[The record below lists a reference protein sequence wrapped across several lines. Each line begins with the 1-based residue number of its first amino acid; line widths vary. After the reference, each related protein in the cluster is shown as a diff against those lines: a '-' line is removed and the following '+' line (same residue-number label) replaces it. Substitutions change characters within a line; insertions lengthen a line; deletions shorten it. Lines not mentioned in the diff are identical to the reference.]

1 MNKRILIISNPR
13 SGKNNKRIKAQSLAT
28 QISVFGF
35 DVDVMETGGKG
46 DAISIAKNHHKEYD
60 YILSCGG
67 DGTLNEVINGV
78 MPEPDVSLIYFPNG
92 TTNDSAKTLGID
104 GSISQIIALIKRESF
119 HPVDVGVIN
128 GRSFFFVASFGY
140 GAKASY
146 STKQSIKNEIGHLAY
161 ILSGIKNVS
170 DIKPVHMKIECNG
183 GIIEGD
189 YIFGAVVNTISVG
202 GIFRL
207 DENDFWL
214 DDGLFEIVLVS
225 SIDRVTQIP
234 IMIRKLQKREYDGKR
249 VILIKTDKVKFTSDR
264 PVGWLVDGEYGG
276 DFTTASVENL
286 HRAISICSPAHSLF
300 GSI

>member
-13 SGKNNKRIKAQSLAT
+13 SGKNNKRVRAQSLAT

-46 DAISIAKNHHKEYD
+46 DAISIARNHHKEYD

-104 GSISQIIALIKRESF
+104 GSVSQIIALIKRESF
-119 HPVDVGVIN
+119 HPVDVGLIN
-128 GRSFFFVASFGY
+128 GRHFFCATSFGF

-214 DDGLFEIVLVS
+214 DDGFFEIVLVS

-234 IMIRKLQKREYDGKR
+234 IMIRKLQKHEYDGKR

-264 PVGWLVDGEYGG
+264 PIGWLVDGEYGG
-276 DFTTASVENL
+276 EFTTASVENL
-286 HRAISICSPAHSLF
+286 HRAISVCSPSHSLF

>member
-13 SGKNNKRIKAQSLAT
+13 SGKNNKRVRAQSLAT

-46 DAISIAKNHHKEYD
+46 DAISIARNHHKEYD

-104 GSISQIIALIKRESF
+104 GSVSQIIALIKRESF
-119 HPVDVGVIN
+119 HPVDVGLIN
-128 GRSFFFVASFGY
+128 GRHFFCATSFGF

-214 DDGLFEIVLVS
+214 DDGFFEIVLVS

-234 IMIRKLQKREYDGKR
+234 IMIRKLQKHEYDGKR

-264 PVGWLVDGEYGG
+264 PIGWLVDGEYGG
-276 DFTTASVENL
+276 EFTTASVENL
-286 HRAISICSPAHSLF
+286 HRAISVCSPAHSLF

>member
-1 MNKRILIISNPR
+1 MNKKILIISNPR

-46 DAISIAKNHHKEYD
+46 DAISIARKHHKEYD

-104 GSISQIIALIKRESF
+104 GSVSQIIALIKRESF
-119 HPVDVGVIN
+119 HPVDVGLIN
-128 GRSFFFVASFGY
+128 GRHFFCATSFGF

-214 DDGLFEIVLVS
+214 DDGFFEIVLVS
-225 SIDRVTQIP
+225 SIDRITQIP
-234 IMIRKLQKREYDGKR
+234 IMIRKLQKHEYDGKR

-264 PVGWLVDGEYGG
+264 PIGWLVDGEYGG
-276 DFTTASVENL
+276 EFTTASVENL
-286 HRAISICSPAHSLF
+286 HRAISVCSPAHSLF

>member
-1 MNKRILIISNPR
+1 MNKKILIISNPR
-13 SGKNNKRIKAQSLAT
+13 SGKNNKRVKAQSLAT

-46 DAISIAKNHHKEYD
+46 DAVSIARNHHKEYD

-104 GSISQIIALIKRESF
+104 GSVSQIIALIKRESF
-119 HPVDVGVIN
+119 HPVDVGLIN
-128 GRSFFFVASFGY
+128 GRSFFCATSFGF

-214 DDGLFEIVLVS
+214 DDGFFEIVLVS

-234 IMIRKLQKREYDGKR
+234 IMIRKLQKHEYDGKR

-264 PVGWLVDGEYGG
+264 PIGWLVDGEYGG

-286 HRAISICSPAHSLF
+286 HRAISVCSPAHSLF

>member
-13 SGKNNKRIKAQSLAT
+13 SGKNKKRVKAQSLAT

-46 DAISIAKNHHKEYD
+46 DAVSIARNHHKEYD

-104 GSISQIIALIKRESF
+104 GSVSQIISLIKRESF
-119 HPVDVGVIN
+119 YPVDIGVIN
-128 GRSFFFVASFGY
+128 EKHFFCAASFGF

-146 STKQSIKNEIGHLAY
+146 STKQSIKNEIGNLAY
-161 ILSGIKNVS
+161 VLSGIKNIS
-170 DIKPVHMKIECNG
+170 DIKPVHMKIECSG
-183 GIIEGD
+183 GSFEGD

-202 GIFRL
+202 GVFRL
-207 DENDFWL
+207 DENDFKL

-225 SIDRVTQIP
+225 SINRVTQIP
-234 IMIRKLQKREYDGKR
+234 VMIRKLQKHEYDGKR
-249 VILIKTDKVKFTSDR
+249 VILIKTDKVKFISDK
-264 PVGWLVDGEYGG
+264 PVSWLVDGEYGG
-276 DFTTASVENL
+276 EFNTASVKNL
-286 HRAISICSPAHSLF
+286 HRAISVCSPAYSLF

>member
-13 SGKNNKRIKAQSLAT
+13 SGKNKKRIKAQSLAT

-128 GRSFFFVASFGY
+128 GRSFFCAASFGF

-170 DIKPVHMKIECNG
+170 DIKPVHMKIECND

>member
-104 GSISQIIALIKRESF
+104 GSVSQIIALIKRESF
-119 HPVDVGVIN
+119 HPVDVGLIN
-128 GRSFFFVASFGY
+128 GRSFFCATSFGF

-234 IMIRKLQKREYDGKR
+234 IMIRKLQKHEYDGKR

-264 PVGWLVDGEYGG
+264 PIGWLVDGEYGG

-286 HRAISICSPAHSLF
+286 HRAISVCSPAHSLF

>member
-13 SGKNNKRIKAQSLAT
+13 SGKNNKRVRAQSLAT

-35 DVDVMETGGKG
+35 DVDVMETSGKG
-46 DAISIAKNHHKEYD
+46 DAISIARNHHKEYD

-104 GSISQIIALIKRESF
+104 GSVSQIIALIKRESF
-119 HPVDVGVIN
+119 HPVDVGLIN
-128 GRSFFFVASFGY
+128 GRHFFCATSFGF

-214 DDGLFEIVLVS
+214 DDGFFEIVLVS

-234 IMIRKLQKREYDGKR
+234 IMIRKLQKHEYDGKR

-264 PVGWLVDGEYGG
+264 PIGWLVDGEYGG
-276 DFTTASVENL
+276 EFTTASVENL
-286 HRAISICSPAHSLF
+286 HRAISVCSPAHSLF

>member
-1 MNKRILIISNPR
+1 MNKKILIISNPR
-13 SGKNNKRIKAQSLAT
+13 SGRNKKRVKAQYLAT

-35 DVDVMETGGKG
+35 EVDVMETAAKG
-46 DAISIAKNHHKEYD
+46 DAIKIAREHHSEYD

-104 GSISQIIALIKRESF
+104 GTVSQIIALIKRESF
-119 HPVDVGVIN
+119 HPVDVGIIN
-128 GRSFFFVASFGY
+128 GRNFFCAASFGF

-161 ILSGIKNVS
+161 ILSGLKNVN
-170 DIKPVHMKIECNG
+170 DIKPIHMKIECSG
-183 GIIEGD
+183 TSFEGD
-189 YIFGAVVNTISVG
+189 YIFGAIVNTISVG

-207 DENDFWL
+207 DEKDFRL
-214 DDGLFEIVLVS
+214 DDGLFEVILVS
-225 SIDRVTQIP
+225 NIDRVTQIP
-234 IMIRKLQKREYDGKR
+234 PMIYKLQKHDYDGKR
-249 VILIKTDKVKFTSDR
+249 VILIKTDKIKFTSDR
-264 PVGWLVDGEYGG
+264 PIGWLVDGEYGG
-276 DFTTASVENL
+276 DSTTAVVENIT
-286 HRAISICSPAHSLF
+286 RAVSVCTPAHSLF

>member
-1 MNKRILIISNPR
+1 MNKKILIISNPR
-13 SGKNNKRIKAQSLAT
+13 SGKNNKRVKAQSLAT

-35 DVDVMETGGKG
+35 DVDVMETGRKG
-46 DAISIAKNHHKEYD
+46 DAISIARNHHREYD

-104 GSISQIIALIKRESF
+104 GSVSQIIALIKRESF
-119 HPVDVGVIN
+119 HPVDIGIIN
-128 GRSFFFVASFGY
+128 GRHFFCATSFGF

-161 ILSGIKNVS
+161 ILSGIKNIS

-202 GIFRL
+202 GVFRL

-234 IMIRKLQKREYDGKR
+234 IMIRKLQKHEYDGKR
-249 VILIKTDKVKFTSDR
+249 IILIKTDKVKFTSDR
-264 PVGWLVDGEYGG
+264 PIGWLVDGEYGG
-276 DFTTASVENL
+276 EFTTASVENL
-286 HRAISICSPAHSLF
+286 HRAVSVCSPAHSMF

>member
-1 MNKRILIISNPR
+1 MNKRILIISNPC
-13 SGKNNKRIKAQSLAT
+13 SGKNNKRIRAQSLAA

-35 DVDVMETGGKG
+35 DVDVTETHGKG
-46 DAISIAKNHHKEYD
+46 DAVSIARDNQSKYD

-104 GSISQIIALIKRESF
+104 GSVSQIISLIKRESF
-119 HPVDVGVIN
+119 YPVDIGVIN
-128 GRSFFFVASFGY
+128 KKHFFCATSFGF

-146 STKQSIKNEIGHLAY
+146 STKQSIKNEIGNLAY
-161 ILSGIKNVS
+161 VLSGIKNIS

-183 GIIEGD
+183 GSFEGD

-202 GIFRL
+202 GVFRL
-207 DENDFWL
+207 DENDFKL

-225 SIDRVTQIP
+225 SINRVTQIP
-234 IMIRKLQKREYDGKR
+234 VMIRKLQKHEYDGKR
-249 VILIKTDKVKFTSDR
+249 VILIKTDKVKFISDK
-264 PVGWLVDGEYGG
+264 PVSWLVDGEYGG
-276 DFTTASVENL
+276 EFNTASVENL
-286 HRAISICSPAHSLF
+286 HRAISVCSPADSLF
-300 GSI
+300 GSV

>member
-1 MNKRILIISNPR
+1 MTKKILIISNPC
-13 SGKNNKRIKAQSLAT
+13 SGKNRKRVNAQYLAS
-28 QISVFGF
+28 QISAF
-35 DVDVMETGGKG
+35 DFEVDVIETTAKG
-46 DAISIAKNHHKEYD
+46 DAIKIASEHHRDYD

-104 GSISQIIALIKRESF
+104 GTVSQIIALIKRESF

-128 GRSFFFVASFGY
+128 GRHFFCAASFGF

-146 STKQSIKNEIGHLAY
+146 NTKQSIKNEIGHFAY
-161 ILSGIKNVS
+161 ILSGIKNIT
-170 DIKPVHMKIECNG
+170 DIKPVHMKIECSG
-183 GIIEGD
+183 TTFEGD

-202 GIFRL
+202 GIFHL
-207 DENDFWL
+207 DENDFRL

-225 SIDRVTQIP
+225 SINRVTQIP
-234 IMIRKLQKREYDGKR
+234 TMIRKLQKKDYDGQQ

-276 DFTTASVENL
+276 DFTKATVENQS
-286 HRAISICSPAHSLF
+286 RAISVCSPAHSLF

>member
-1 MNKRILIISNPR
+1 MNKKILIISNPR
-13 SGKNNKRIKAQSLAT
+13 SGKNKKRVKAQSLAT

-35 DVDVMETGGKG
+35 DVDVLETGGKG
-46 DAISIAKNHHKEYD
+46 DAISIARNHHKEYD

-128 GRSFFFVASFGY
+128 GRHFFCASSFGF

-214 DDGLFEIVLVS
+214 DDGFFEIVLVS

-234 IMIRKLQKREYDGKR
+234 VMIRKLQKREYDGKR
-249 VILIKTDKVKFTSDR
+249 VILIKTNKVKFTSDK

-286 HRAISICSPAHSLF
+286 HRAISVCSPAHSLF

>member
-13 SGKNNKRIKAQSLAT
+13 SGKNKKRIKAQSLAT

-128 GRSFFFVASFGY
+128 GRSFFCATSFGF

-234 IMIRKLQKREYDGKR
+234 IMIRKLQKRDYDGKR
-249 VILIKTDKVKFTSDR
+249 VILIKTDKVKFTSDK

>member
-1 MNKRILIISNPR
+1 MTKKILIISNPR
-13 SGKNNKRIKAQSLAT
+13 SGKNKKRVNAQYLAS
-28 QISVFGF
+28 QISAF
-35 DVDVMETGGKG
+35 DFEVDVIETTAKG
-46 DAISIAKNHHKEYD
+46 DAINIASEHHRDYD

-104 GSISQIIALIKRESF
+104 GTVSQIIALIKRESF

-128 GRSFFFVASFGY
+128 GRHFFCAASFGF

-146 STKQSIKNEIGHLAY
+146 NTKQSIKNEIGHLAY
-161 ILSGIKNVS
+161 ILSGIKNIT
-170 DIKPVHMKIECNG
+170 DIKPVHMKIECSG
-183 GIIEGD
+183 TTFEGD

-202 GIFRL
+202 GIFHL
-207 DENDFWL
+207 DENNFWL

-225 SIDRVTQIP
+225 SINRVTQIP
-234 IMIRKLQKREYDGKR
+234 IMIRKLQKKNYDGQQ

-276 DFTTASVENL
+276 DFTKATVENRS
-286 HRAISICSPAHSLF
+286 RAISVCSPAHSLF